1 MRLLECV
8 RQRMK
13 REIFLLCFGRRRL
26 IEPGVVA
33 DFCRLI
39 TLSHEPR

>member
-1 MRLLECV
+1 MCTSANEEGNL
-8 RQRMK
+8 
-13 REIFLLCFGRRRL
+13 LLCFGRRRL